1 MNQPIPP
8 NPSPLQPHPVA
19 VADLLAWQ
27 ELKRQMEELHAQ
39 LHYLK
44 LLLKLGVN
52 AW

>member
-1 MNQPIPP
+1 MNLPIPP
-8 NPSPLQPHPVA
+8 NPSPLPPQRTTTA
-19 VADLLAWQ
+19 ELQAWQ
-27 ELKRQMEELHAQ
+27 ELKQQMEELHAQ